1 MEFNV
6 AQLLKEPTG
15 STRRYELAEPL
26 DRLDPELETLG
37 PLVGT
42 LTLLRTNSGVM
53 ASGEFSTAV
62 RVTCNR
68 CLEPIAREV
77 RFTLEENFHP
87 TTEVHTGRTLRPEEF
102 EGDAE
107 ELEDDAL
114 VIDER
119 HILRLGEVIRQNIW
133 LALPMYPGCNWPGPG
148 ECPNLAARLQELEG
162 VRVVGGDGPDVEAE
176 TVDPRWAALL
186 DLSDEGDAG
195 RQGEPEE

>member
-1 MEFNV
+1 MQFNV

-15 STRRYELAEPL
+15 SVRRYELAEPL
-26 DRLDPELETLG
+26 DGLDPELDVLG

-53 ASGEFSTAV
+53 AAGEFSTAV

-87 TTEVHTGRTLRPEEF
+87 TTEVHSGRALRPDEF
-102 EGDAE
+102 EGDVD
-107 ELEDDAL
+107 ELEDAAL
-114 VIDER
+114 AIDER
-119 HILRLGEVIRQNIW
+119 HILDLSEVMRQNIW
-133 LALPMYPGCNWPGPG
+133 LELPMYPGCNWPGPG

-162 VRVVGGDGPDVEAE
+162 VRVVRSDDDEPPDV
-176 TVDPRWAALL
+176 VDPRWAALL
-186 DLSDEGDAG
+186 DLPDES
-195 RQGEPEE
+195 GEEEQS